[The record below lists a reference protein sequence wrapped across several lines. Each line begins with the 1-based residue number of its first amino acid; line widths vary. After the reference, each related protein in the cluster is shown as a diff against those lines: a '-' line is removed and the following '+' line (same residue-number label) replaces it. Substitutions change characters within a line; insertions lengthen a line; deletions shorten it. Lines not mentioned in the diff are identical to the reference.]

1 MGRGGHGGP
10 GGMFLGMF
18 DTDADGKVSRE
29 EFDARRGELFAL
41 ADTDGNGS
49 FTLQDFGPLWL
60 SINENRVVDMFQR
73 ADADGSLGIN
83 DRRCEDGLTYINGEV
98 PLLAIEQDLDDFS
111 ELLEDARLACEA
123 HDQVPADVARR
134 RHALCAMHDEALGLW
149 RALQDG
155 GDLAAADFLLGCGYN
170 DDQTETLADYQ
181 DRLQTML
188 DNDVLMVCVNPDYEV
203 LSGDRRLPCAGS
215 LTLRYDEMGGRSIW
229 YGKPFPV
236 AYSYCMAEF
245 GDVAPDRVLM
255 IGDTIRTDIIGARD
269 SGLDSV
275 LVASGLHGR
284 DFIVDGELKGD
295 RVSEA
300 CAAANVSPVGYM
312 AELAW

>member
-1 MGRGGHGGP
+1 MTTLRCLSGLKDIADNYDAFLFDLWGVVHNGVKPFPGALDTLAALTEMGKPAILLSNAPR
-10 GGMFLGMF
+10 LGV
-18 DTDADGKVSRE
+18 DVDGRLAQMGVPRE
-29 EFDARRGELFAL
+29 HY
-41 ADTDGNGS
+41 
-49 FTLQDFGPLWL
+49 Q
-60 SINENRVVDMFQR
+60 RVV
-73 ADADGSLGIN
+73 AS
-83 DRRCEDGLTYINGEV
+83 
-98 PLLAIEQDLDDFS
+98 
-111 ELLEDARLACEA
+111 
-123 HDQVPADVARR
+123 
-134 RHALCAMHDEALGLW
+134 
-149 RALQDG
+149 
-155 GDLAAADFLLGCGYN
+155 GDLARKALAEQPETFGSTYAFWGKNPDRSVIADLPYTETEDLATADFLLGCGYN

-181 DRLQTML
+181 DRLQSML

-236 AYSYCMAEF
+236 AYTYCMAEF
-245 GDVAPDRVLM
+245 GGIAPDRVLM
-255 IGDTIRTDIIGARD
+255 IGDTIRTDIVGARD

-284 DFIVDGELKGD
+284 DFIVDGKLDGD